1 MAILYHAWPGH
12 THVKMLLPNLSFQDF
27 LFHVLPGAKVIWF
40 HSLHLIQK
48 IRFTIQICFDLLLK
62 LSEKGFYPR
71 GILNVSLK

>member
-62 LSEKGFYPR
+62 LSEKGF
-71 GILNVSLK
+71 ILEEF